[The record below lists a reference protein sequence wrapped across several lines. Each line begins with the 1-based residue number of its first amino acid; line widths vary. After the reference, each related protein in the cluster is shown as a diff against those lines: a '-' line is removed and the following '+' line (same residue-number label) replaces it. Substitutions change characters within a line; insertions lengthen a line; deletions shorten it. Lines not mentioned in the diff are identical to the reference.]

1 MRENDGYEHNK
12 QWRVRKLKIDNAK
25 LERKRNQKSRQK
37 VLVIVIENK
46 QLNRLRIDRLD
57 RANCSNIKYFT
68 VSLISSKL
76 QNATTTDHRGGGQTV
91 LAAPHVALSP
101 AVSVNDRG

>member
-1 MRENDGYEHNK
+1 MASSETKNRYREIGKETQPEKSAKSASDSDRK
-12 QWRVRKLKIDNAK
+12 QT
-25 LERKRNQKSRQK
+25 
-37 VLVIVIENK
+37 IES
-46 QLNRLRIDRLD
+46 IADRLD

-76 QNATTTDHRGGGQTV
+76 QNATTADHRGGGQAV

-101 AVSVNDRG
+101 AVSVDDRG